1 MSSGTFHGL
10 DLLADPLPHPH
21 KMLLPLVGPGL
32 PGTLL
37 SSFLRF
43 AQSILPAQAAGQR
56 RWVTLCIH
64 SLGGWASSFTT
75 GMLEGT
81 ASCLASPDLTWPHLL
96 SHVLPRG
103 TGQLLSGFWLA
114 VLLPAI
120 LGGVYQAW
128 QPPARC
134 SVGGGSWKE
143 RPAALPTG
151 RLWPQLQGQG
161 EQARLSGQ
169 EARTGMKRPFMAVQR
184 PSVSTGAWPRGPVVR
199 VSTKQTYLLKGRA
212 TGAVGLG
219 ESPQCPGLCHE
230 APCLLVSSV
239 RARSRR
245 TLFTLVLAVWALTSL
260 WLTALLTGPWVP
272 SLCLCHAGP
281 LPGIPS
287 PLPKRGCCW
296 HPPDDCLGVLGGLL
310 PLNLVFP

>member
-1 MSSGTFHGL
+1 M
-10 DLLADPLPHPH
+10 D
-21 KMLLPLVGPGL
+21 PGL

-43 AQSILPAQAAGQR
+43 AQPIFPAQAAGQR
-56 RWVTLCIH
+56 RWVTLCVH
-64 SLGGWASSFTT
+64 SLGGWASSSTT

-81 ASCLASPDLTWPHLL
+81 ASCLVSPGSHVASPPSTCPTK
-96 SHVLPRG
+96 RG
-103 TGQLLSGFWLA
+103 RPTFSGFWLA

-120 LGGVYQAW
+120 LGGVYHAW
-128 QPPARC
+128 QPPACC

-143 RPAALPTG
+143 WPAALPTG

-161 EQARLSGQ
+161 EQARLSGR

-184 PSVSTGAWPRGPVVR
+184 PSVSMGAWPRGPVVR
-199 VSTKQTYLLKGRA
+199 VSTKQTYLLKGRV

-230 APCLLVSSV
+230 APRLLVSSV

-260 WLTALLTGPWVP
+260 WLTHSSPYRPMGSISV
-272 SLCLCHAGP
+272 P
-281 LPGIPS
+281 LPCWSPAWHSFTSAQTWLLLAPS
-287 PLPKRGCCW
+287 
-296 HPPDDCLGVLGGLL
+296 
-310 PLNLVFP
+310 